1 MRFYVWILPTFVHN
15 FIKVIQEHPKFDFK
29 MNKSVIK
36 NIFFAVVAMVAVST
50 LFSACQRG
58 SGCPYKFEAKSD
70 LKK

>member
-1 MRFYVWILPTFVHN
+1 
-15 FIKVIQEHPKFDFK
+15 